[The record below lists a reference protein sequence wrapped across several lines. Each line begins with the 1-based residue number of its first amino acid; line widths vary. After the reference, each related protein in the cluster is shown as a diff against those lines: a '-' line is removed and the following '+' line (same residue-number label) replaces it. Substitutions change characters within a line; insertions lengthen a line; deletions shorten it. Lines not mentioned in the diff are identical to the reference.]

1 MLSGGGAAA
10 ASSSSSSSSSS
21 SGGGGWRSRSLFSG
35 LRRSGGK
42 AVAVDRSNS
51 SSIAD
56 SQEGGSVIRRPAG
69 TPSGLH
75 PQHRPAQALP
85 QRQLAVD
92 APLDDLAAAKGMLSP
107 PIIITLPVASGAGRM
122 GEAVSEEGEE
132 EEDAVAASA
141 RRRWW
146 PSWLLLRRPRAE
158 KKGEE
163 GGVDVGEDSGRG
175 HHQQPPQQQ
184 QHEEHEVLADEVV
197 NNLEHAKKAMAY
209 QAAFIKSFGL
219 SQLLQYFQINA
230 TVLSIRVDWPP
241 AVQRL
246 VAIFRVLFVFDFHIF
261 HVRS

>member
-1 MLSGGGAAA
+1 L
-10 ASSSSSSSSSS
+10 
-21 SGGGGWRSRSLFSG
+21 
-35 LRRSGGK
+35 
-42 AVAVDRSNS
+42 
-51 SSIAD
+51 
-56 SQEGGSVIRRPAG
+56 Q
-69 TPSGLH
+69 
-75 PQHRPAQALP
+75 QHQ
-85 QRQLAVD
+85 QAVD

-107 PIIITLPVASGAGRM
+107 PIIITLPVASGAGRT

-132 EEDAVAASA
+132 VEDAVAASA

-146 PSWLLLRRPRAE
+146 PSWLVLRRPRPE
-158 KKGEE
+158 KEGEE
-163 GGVDVGEDSGRG
+163 GGVDVEEDSSRG
-175 HHQQPPQQQ
+175 HHHQRQQQ

-209 QAAFIKSFGL
+209 QAAFLKSFGL